1 MTAIGTAAWVT
12 DLINELWEAP
22 ENDMR
27 MLKPEK
33 AWDRPL
39 VGFAGGTDA
48 IWDQYKTVVGPF
60 HWTPA
65 EAFSQ
70 AFPEIVVAHE
80 ELTVVSW
87 ILPQTDATKYD
98 QREERVYPTE
108 RWARTRIFGE
118 QFNHQLR
125 LQVAER
131 LSTAGYPAVAPVEI
145 STWSTRSSER
155 YVYAS
160 TWSERHAAY
169 AAGLGTFG
177 LCDGLITP
185 RGKAMRAGS
194 VVVRLALPASPRPY
208 TDHHAYCLFYS
219 EGTCGECIDRCPVGA
234 LSPEG
239 HDKVVCKAHLDRTQD
254 YVREHYGFEGYG
266 CGLCQVGVPC
276 ESAIPHSMKA

>member
-1 MTAIGTAAWVT
+1 MRRG
-12 DLINELWEAP
+12 EP
-22 ENDMR
+22 ER
-27 MLKPEK
+27 
-33 AWDRPL
+33 AWDVPL
-39 VGFAGGTDA
+39 VGFAAGTDA
-48 IWDQYKTVVGPF
+48 LWEQYKTAVGPF

-65 EAFSQ
+65 EAFAL
-70 AFPEIVVAHE
+70 AFPDMPITAA

-87 ILPQTDATKYD
+87 ILPQTATTK
-98 QREERVYPTE
+98 REQQAETRFPAE

-125 LQVAER
+125 VRVAER
-131 LSTAGYPAVAPVEI
+131 LTASGYPAVSPVEVAQ
-145 STWSTRSSER
+145 WGTRDSEA

-194 VVVRLALPASPRPY
+194 VVVRLVLPPTPRPY

-234 LSPEG
+234 LSPQG
-239 HDKVVCKAHLDRTQD
+239 HDKQACKAHLDRSRDFVTVT
-254 YVREHYGFEGYG
+254 YCFEGYG

-276 ESAIPHSMKA
+276 ESGIPTSQRR